1 MFPALSVITV
11 ISVVIFLG
19 GSLFGALVLLAVS
32 IHRTRYAPLS
42 QMGRNRHGVI
52 SRRLLTTT
60 RRKGWGE

>member
-1 MFPALSVITV
+1 MSPALSAITA
-11 ISVVIFLG
+11 ISVVVFLG

-32 IHRTRYAPLS
+32 IHRTRHAPLS
-42 QMGRNRHGVI
+42 QMGSNRHGII